1 MADKMSTAPG
11 FEVKINGNKWSQA
24 KNSGLQQLTLE
35 DHVDMVGQLSVR
47 FGGSEHDKK
56 WNFNIGDEVECR
68 LGAYEGNG
76 GAPIF
81 TGEIIAIEPGFQHD
95 GQSSVNIRALDKIHR
110 LGRGRKTRFWEE
122 MKDSDV
128 ANEVGGES
136 GLSVECDPTE
146 KVHAY
151 ILQRNETNVA
161 FLKRLAARN
170 NFTLRVDN
178 NKLLFKKAS
187 FQSQDV
193 DVEMGGNLRSVRMA
207 FNSSDMV
214 QKVVVRGWDPSKKEE
229 IVGMAESGS
238 VTPIGDGELGAK
250 AASKFGESTAYI
262 TDVPVASQQQA
273 QEIAKAEMERLA
285 RQFCRGS
292 GTIAG
297 DDNLRAGS
305 MVNMKGMPDMSGGK
319 FFVIASRHVIS
330 LRSGYTTEFTFCS
343 NTFGGKTSS

>member
-1 MADKMSTAPG
+1 MATAPG
-11 FEVKINGNKWSQA
+11 FELTINGKKWTQSNNA
-24 KNSGLQQLTLE
+24 GLEQMTFE
-35 DHVDMVGQLSVR
+35 DHVDMVAQLSAR
-47 FGGSEHDKK
+47 FGGSEHDSK
-56 WNFNIGDEVECR
+56 WDFKIGDEVECK
-68 LGAYEGNG
+68 LGDFEK
-76 GAPIF
+76 PVF
-81 TGEIIAIEPGFQHD
+81 HGEITAIEPGFQAD
-95 GQSSVNIRALDKIHR
+95 GGASVTLRALDKIHR

-128 ANEVGGES
+128 ANEAGSES

-146 KVHAY
+146 KVHPY

-170 NFTLRVDN
+170 NFTLRVED

-187 FQSQDV
+187 FRSREVQV
-193 DVEMGGNLRSVRMA
+193 GMGSNLRSLRMA

-229 IVGMAESGS
+229 IVGMASAS
-238 VTPIGDGELGAK
+238 DVTPMGDGELGAES
-250 AASKFGESTAYI
+250 AGKFGESTAYI
-262 TDVPVASQQQA
+262 TDVPVSSQQQA

-292 GTIAG
+292 GSVEG
-297 DDNLRAGS
+297 DDQLRAGA
-305 MVNMKGMPDMSGGK
+305 MVTMDGLPNMAGGK

-330 LRSGYTTEFTFCS
+330 LKAGYTTEFTFCS
-343 NTFGGKTSS
+343 NTFGTKTSG